1 MTMPATLA
9 TKADTPGKRLILAAA
24 AAIACQLL
32 LTFVVSYIPGIDRTS
47 FRSPLGWLQPASHAI
62 AAVSMSLGGRLA
74 GKRFVVVALAVTALV
89 WLGTLYVLAQTTA
102 ALTGKP
108 FGANLV
114 SALAFNKANIA
125 CALLAAALGALAG
138 AWWRG
143 HRALQNN
150 RLP

>member
-1 MTMPATLA
+1 MGALATLA
-9 TKADTPGKRLILAAA
+9 AKADTPGKRLILATA
-24 AAIACQLL
+24 AAITCQLL
-32 LTFVVSYIPGIDRTS
+32 LTFAVSHIPGIDRS
-47 FRSPLGWLQPASHAI
+47 NVRSSLGWLQPASYVV
-62 AAVSMSLGGRLA
+62 AALSMALGGWLA
-74 GKRFVVVALAVTALV
+74 GKRFVIVALAVTALV

-114 SALAFNKANIA
+114 SALSFNKANIA